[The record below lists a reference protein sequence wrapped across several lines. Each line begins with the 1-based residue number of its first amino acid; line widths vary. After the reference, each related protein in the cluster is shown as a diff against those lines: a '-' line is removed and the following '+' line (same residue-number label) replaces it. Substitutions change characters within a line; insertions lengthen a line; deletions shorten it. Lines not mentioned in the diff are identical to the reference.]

1 MQTTRFTHLPGL
13 ALAVLLTVLLGLDQ
27 RMEGR

>member
-1 MQTTRFTHLPGL
+1 MQTRRFTQLPGL
-13 ALAVLLTVLLGLDQ
+13 ALAVLLTLLLALDQ